1 MDVTTLCTL
10 EIGLMSVIKQLFQR
24 FNKPVLVLAIAVAT
38 TISIFMSSA
47 IARPPSTY
55 MTAMSDWVNVGA
67 GQSVSLVWHCPAGRG
82 AISGGFQTEGVSGNA
97 FAGFKVIN
105 SHPEGYGTWRL
116 RLNNTD
122 DIARNVRIYTI
133 CALS

>member
-1 MDVTTLCTL
+1 
-10 EIGLMSVIKQLFQR
+10 MSVIKQLFQR
-24 FNKPVLVLAIAVAT
+24 FNKPMLVLAIAVAT

-47 IARPPSTY
+47 IAQRPPSTY
-55 MTAMSDWVNVGA
+55 MTAISDWVNVDA
-67 GQSVSLVWHCPAGRG
+67 GQSVSLYWQCPADRA

-105 SHPEGYGTWRL
+105 SHPDGYNTWRL
-116 RLNNTD
+116 RLKNTD
-122 DIARNVRIYTI
+122 DIARNVKIYTV